1 MKRSPPYFAE
11 LDCRTHYSFLE
22 GASYPGELV
31 LQTKA
36 LGLPAIG
43 VADRNSLAG
52 IVRAWEAG
60 KKEKL
65 DVLTG
70 ARLQFTPNSQEGG
83 TELIVYPRDRA
94 AYGRLCRLLSIGK
107 AEIDRDT
114 AAIPKAKERAVK
126 AIGKGEC
133 KLAFEQAAELGEGL
147 VALVPAPADPDE
159 AFEARLL
166 AWRKAWPD
174 RLYLLVAPLYRG
186 DDKARFN
193 ALADVARRSGAAM
206 VASNGVLY
214 HTFERRRLQDVLT
227 CVRHGVTIDEAGY
240 RLEAN
245 AERHLKTP
253 EEMARLFK
261 GHEDALERTR
271 EIVEASAFRLD
282 ALKYQYP
289 DEPIPPGKTAT
300 GHLRDLVE
308 AGVSKFFPAGLDEK
322 TRETLDKELRIIRK
336 VGYEHY
342 FLTVHDIVAWARG
355 QGILCQGR
363 GSAANSVVCFLLGV
377 TSVDPTKQ
385 DVLFERFISEER
397 SEPPDIDVDF
407 EHARREEVIQYV
419 YERYGRHR
427 AAICATQI
435 CYRPRSAIRDVGKA
449 LGLTED
455 VTAALAGTVWGSW
468 GEGLAEDH
476 VKRTGLDGE
485 SPRLKLALEL
495 AQELIGFPRHLS
507 QHVGGFV
514 LTQAPLVETV
524 PVGNA
529 AMPDRTFIEW
539 DKDDIDALGIMK
551 VDVLA
556 LGMLTAISKGFA
568 LIREHYEEHWDGEA
582 LTLAS
587 LPKEDPRVY
596 DMLCKADSVGT
607 FQVES
612 RAQMAMLPRLQPREF
627 YDLVVEVAIVRPGP
641 IQGGMVHPYL
651 KARKEKREAEARNEE
666 YVIDFPKPASKYD
679 PDELKNVLGKTL
691 GVPLFQEH
699 AMKIAM
705 VAAEFSGDQAN
716 GLRRAMATFRHMGTI
731 HDYEEMM
738 VGGMTR
744 RGYDPEFA
752 QRCFDQIKGFG
763 EYGFPESHAAAFAQ
777 LVYVSAWIKC
787 FYPEVFCAALI
798 NSQPMGFYAPAQLV
812 RDAREHG
819 VVVLPPD
826 IGASDWDCTLEDA
839 PADLPPS
846 LHPVPTAGFRT
857 PTWPGPNAFPGDP
870 RKALRLGLRRVE
882 GLRED
887 HAEQIMKA
895 RAERPFASIDD
906 LRTRAGLPAAALDA
920 LAAADALGSLKL
932 SRREGLWAAKGL
944 PRAAPAPLFAAAGLD
959 EADGRPPE
967 ALPRPDAAQEVVNDY
982 ETLRLSLKGHPV
994 GFLRERLKVRGAVTA
1009 KAYGEMKDG
1018 RRVAVAGVVLVRQRP
1033 GKGNVCFITIEDE
1046 TGIVNVV
1053 LWQDRFDKFRPVVM
1067 GSRMMLVKGVVQ
1079 QAEGVVHLIG
1089 EHLEDISS
1097 ELALLSDPGLSRN
1110 RFLLPADAAK
1120 SSPDPREKPHERPQ
1134 ERPKTVRWRHPRNV
1148 RVLQKSRDFH

>member
-1 MKRSPPYFAE
+1 MKPIRPPPYFAE

-22 GASYPGELV
+22 GASRPGELV
-31 LQTKA
+31 MQAKA
-36 LGLPAIG
+36 LGLAAIG

-52 IVRAWEAG
+52 IVRAWDEG
-60 KKEKL
+60 KQQDL
-65 DVLTG
+65 PVLTG
-70 ARLQFTPNSQEGG
+70 ARLQFTDG

-114 AAIPKAKERAVK
+114 AVIPKAAERGVK
-126 AIGKGEC
+126 PIGKGEC
-133 KLAFEQAAELGEGL
+133 KLAFSQAAELGEGL

-159 AFEARLL
+159 AFEARLEV
-166 AWRKAWPD
+166 WRNAWPD
-174 RLYLLVAPLYRG
+174 SLYLLVAPLYRG
-186 DDKARFN
+186 DDRARFN
-193 ALADVARRSGAAM
+193 QLSQVAQRTGASM

-214 HTFERRRLQDVLT
+214 HLFERRRLQDVLT
-227 CVRHGVTIDEAGY
+227 CVRHGVTIDEAGH

-253 EEMARLFK
+253 AEMARLFK

-271 EIVEASAFRLD
+271 EVAETCAFRLD
-282 ALKYQYP
+282 ELKYQYP
-289 DEPIPPGKTAT
+289 DEPIPPGKTAPQ
-300 GHLRDLVE
+300 HLRDLTV
-308 AGVSKFFPAGLDEK
+308 AGARRVWGRNIPTKVV
-322 TRETLDKELRIIRK
+322 ETLRKELKLIRHVK
-336 VGYEHY
+336 YEHY
-342 FLTVHDIVAWARG
+342 FLTVHDIVAWARR
-355 QGILCQGR
+355 QNILCQGR
-363 GSAANSVVCFLLGV
+363 GSAANSVVCFCLGI
-377 TSVDPTKQ
+377 TSVDPTQQ
-385 DVLFERFISEER
+385 DVLFERFLSEER

-495 AQELIGFPRHLS
+495 TQELIGFPRHLS

-568 LIREHYEEHWDGEA
+568 LIHQHYGEDWDGEP
-582 LTLAS
+582 LTLAN
-587 LPKEDPRVY
+587 LPKEDSRVY
-596 DMLCKADSVGT
+596 DMLCVADSVGT

-612 RAQMAMLPRLQPREF
+612 RAQMAMLPRLQPRQF

-651 KARKEKREAEARNEE
+651 KARKEKREAEARGEE
-666 YVIDFPKPASKYD
+666 YVIDFPRPDPKYD

-705 VAAEFSGDQAN
+705 VAAEFTGDQAN

-731 HDYEEMM
+731 HQYEEMM
-738 VGGMTR
+738 VGGMIR
-744 RGYDPEFA
+744 RGYDPDFA
-752 QRCFDQIKGFG
+752 NRCFDQIKGFG

-787 FYPEVFCAALI
+787 FYPEVFCAALL

-826 IGASDWDCTLEDA
+826 VGSSDWDCSLEAA
-839 PADLPPS
+839 PADLSPN
-846 LHPVPTAGFRT
+846 LHPVPTAKFRT
-857 PTWPGPNAFPGDP
+857 PSWPGPNAFPGDP
-870 RKALRLGLRRVE
+870 RKALRLGLSRVD
-882 GLRED
+882 GLRKEWG
-887 HAEQIMKA
+887 ERIMA
-895 RAERPFASIDD
+895 VRAERPFASIDD
-906 LRTRAGLPAAALDA
+906 LRTRAELPAAALDA
-920 LAAADALGSLKL
+920 LASADALGALKL
-932 SRREGLWAAKGL
+932 NRREGLWAAKGL
-944 PRAAPAPLFAAAGLD
+944 PRATPAPLFKAAGLD

-967 ALPRPDAAQEVVNDY
+967 ALPRPDASQEVVSDY

-994 GFLRERLKVRGAVTA
+994 GFLRDRLKARGAVTA
-1009 KAYGEMKDG
+1009 QAYGEMKDG
-1018 RRVAVAGVVLVRQRP
+1018 RRVTVAGVVLVRQRP
-1033 GKGNVCFITIEDE
+1033 GKGNVCFITLEDE

-1053 LWQDRFDKFRPVVM
+1053 LWNDRFQKFRPVVM

-1079 QAEGVVHLIG
+1079 QAEGVAHLIG
-1089 EHLEDISS
+1089 EHLEDLSS
-1097 ELALLSDPGLSRN
+1097 ELALLSDPGLSKN

-1120 SSPDPREKPHERPQ
+1120 SSPDPREKPQERSQ
-1134 ERPKTVRWRHPRNV
+1134 ERPKAVRWRHPRNV

>member
-1 MKRSPPYFAE
+1 VKPVRPPPYFAE

-22 GASYPGELV
+22 GASYPKELV
-31 LQTKA
+31 LQAKA
-36 LGLPAIG
+36 LGLAAIG

-52 IVRAWEAG
+52 IVRAWEEGG
-60 KKEKL
+60 KQGL

-70 ARLQFTPNSQEGG
+70 ARLQFTDG

-107 AEIDRDT
+107 AEIDKDT
-114 AAIPKAKERAVK
+114 AVIPKAAERGVK
-126 AIGKGEC
+126 PIGKGEC
-133 KLAFEQAAELGEGL
+133 KLAFGQAQQLGEGL
-147 VALVPAPADPDE
+147 VALVPAPAEPDD
-159 AFEARLL
+159 AFEERLL
-166 AWRKAWPD
+166 AWRKTWPD
-174 RLYLLVAPLYRG
+174 KLYLLVAPLYRG
-186 DDKARFN
+186 DDRARFN
-193 ALADVARRSGAAM
+193 RLSEIARRTGAPM

-214 HTFERRRLQDVLT
+214 HVFERRRLQDVLT

-253 EEMARLFK
+253 AEMARLFK

-282 ALKYQYP
+282 DLRYQYP
-289 DEPIPPGKTAT
+289 DEPIPPGKTAPQ
-300 GHLRDLVE
+300 HLRDLVE
-308 AGVSKFFPAGLDEK
+308 AGARKFFPAGLDEN
-322 TRETLDKELRIIRK
+322 TRETLEKELRIIRK
-336 VGYEHY
+336 VKYEHY

-419 YERYGRHR
+419 YDRYGRHR

-476 VKRTGLDGE
+476 VKRTGLDGD
-485 SPRLKLALEL
+485 SPRLRLALEL
-495 AQELIGFPRHLS
+495 TQALIGFPRHLS

-539 DKDDIDALGIMK
+539 DKDDIDALKIMK

-556 LGMLTAISKGFA
+556 LGMLTAISKSFA
-568 LIREHYEEHWDGEA
+568 LIDQHYGEHWDGVP
-582 LTLAS
+582 LTLQN
-587 LPKEDPRVY
+587 LPKEDKRVY
-596 DMLCKADSVGT
+596 DMLCLADSVGT

-651 KARKEKREAEARNEE
+651 KARKAKREAEARGEE
-666 YVIDFPKPASKYD
+666 YVVDFPKPGPGYD
-679 PDELKNVLGKTL
+679 PDELKKVLGKTL

-705 VAAEFSGDQAN
+705 VAAEFTGDQAN

-731 HDYEEMM
+731 HQYGEMLI
-738 VGGMTR
+738 GGMTR
-744 RGYDPEFA
+744 RGYDPDFA
-752 QRCFDQIKGFG
+752 SRCFDQIKGFG

-787 FYPEVFCAALI
+787 FYPEVFCAALL

-819 VVVLPPD
+819 VAVLPPD
-826 IGASDWDCTLEDA
+826 VGSSDWDCTLEAA
-839 PADLPPS
+839 PEDLPQS
-846 LHPVPTAGFRT
+846 LHRTPTAEFRT

-870 RKALRLGLRRVE
+870 RKALRLGLRRIE

-887 HAEQIMKA
+887 WAGRIMEA

-906 LRTRAGLPAAALDA
+906 LRTRANLPAAALDA

-967 ALPRPDAAQEVVNDY
+967 VLPRPDASQEVVNDY

-994 GFLRERLKVRGAVTA
+994 GFLRDRLQARGAVTA
-1009 KAYGEMKDG
+1009 KAYSAIKDG
-1018 RRVAVAGVVLVRQRP
+1018 RRVTVAGVVLVRQRP
-1033 GKGNVCFITIEDE
+1033 GKGNVCFITLEDE

-1089 EHLEDISS
+1089 EHLEDLTS
-1097 ELALLSDPGLSRN
+1097 ELTLLSDPGLSKN

-1120 SSPDPREKPHERPQ
+1120 SSPDPREKPQ
-1134 ERPKTVRWRHPRNV
+1134 ERPKAVRWRHPRNV

>member
-1 MKRSPPYFAE
+1 MKPLRPPPYFAE

-22 GASYPGELV
+22 GASRPGELV
-31 LQTKA
+31 MQAKV
-36 LGLPAIG
+36 LGLKAVG

-52 IVRAWEAG
+52 IVRAWEEG
-60 KKEKL
+60 KKQDL
-65 DVLTG
+65 PVLTG
-70 ARLQFTPNSQEGG
+70 ARLQFTDGA
-83 TELIVYPRDRA
+83 ELIVYPRDRA

-114 AAIPKAKERAVK
+114 AVIPKAKERTVK
-126 AIGKGEC
+126 PIGKGEC
-133 KLAFEQAAELGEGL
+133 KLTFAQAAAMGEGL
-147 VALVPAPADPDE
+147 IALVPAPAEPDA
-159 AFEARLL
+159 AFEERLL
-166 AWRKAWPD
+166 AWREAWPD
-174 RLYLLVAPLYRG
+174 RLYLLAAPLYRG
-186 DDKARFN
+186 DDRARFN
-193 ALADVARRSGAAM
+193 ALAELARRTGAPMA
-206 VASNGVLY
+206 ASNGVLY
-214 HTFERRRLQDVLT
+214 HHFERRRLQDVLT
-227 CVRHGVTIDEAGY
+227 CVRDGVTIDEAGH
-240 RLEAN
+240 RLQAN
-245 AERHLKTP
+245 AERCLKDP
-253 EEMARLFK
+253 AEMARLFQ

-282 ALKYQYP
+282 VLRYQYP
-289 DEPIPPGKTAT
+289 DEPVPPGKTAT
-300 GHLRDLVE
+300 QHLRDLTV
-308 AGVSKFFPAGLDEK
+308 AGARRVWGRKVP
-322 TRETLDKELRIIRK
+322 THVVQTLRKELKLIRRVK
-336 VGYEHY
+336 YEHY
-342 FLTVHDIVAWARG
+342 FLTVHDIVAWARR
-355 QGILCQGR
+355 QSILCQGR
-363 GSAANSVVCFLLGV
+363 GSAANSVVCFCLGV
-377 TSVDPTKQ
+377 TSVDPTQQ

-476 VKRTGLDGE
+476 VKRTGLDGD

-495 AQELIGFPRHLS
+495 TQELIGFPRHLS

-568 LIREHYEEHWDGEA
+568 LIHQHYGEDWDGEP

-596 DMLCKADSVGT
+596 DMLCLADSVGT

-612 RAQMAMLPRLQPREF
+612 RAQMAMLPRLQPRAF

-651 KARKEKREAEARNEE
+651 RARKEKREAEARGEA
-666 YVIDFPKPASKYD
+666 YVVDFPKPDPIYD
-679 PDELKNVLGKTL
+679 QHELEKVLGKTL

-705 VAAEFSGDQAN
+705 VAAEFTGDEAN

-731 HDYEEMM
+731 HQYEDKM
-738 VGGMTR
+738 VGGMIR
-744 RGYDPEFA
+744 RGYDPDFA
-752 QRCFDQIKGFG
+752 NRCFDQIKGFG

-787 FYPEVFCAALI
+787 FYPEVFCAALL

-819 VVVLPPD
+819 VAVLPAD
-826 IGASDWDCTLEDA
+826 VGASDWDCTLEA
-839 PADLPPS
+839 SPARLADG
-846 LHPVPTAGFRT
+846 LHPVPTAAFRT
-857 PTWPGPNAFPGDP
+857 PPSPAPNAFPGD
-870 RKALRLGLRRVE
+870 RRRALRLGLRRIE
-882 GLRED
+882 GFRKEW
-887 HAEQIMKA
+887 ANQVMAA

-906 LRTRAGLPAAALDA
+906 LRTRANLPAAALDA

-944 PRAAPAPLFAAAGLD
+944 PRAGPAPLFAAAGID
-959 EADGRPPE
+959 EADGQAPE
-967 ALPRPDAAQEVVNDY
+967 ALPRPDASQEVVSDY

-994 GFLRERLKVRGAVTA
+994 GFLRDRLAARGAVTA
-1009 KAYGEMKDG
+1009 AAYSKMKDG
-1018 RRVAVAGVVLVRQRP
+1018 RRVTVAGVVLVRQRP
-1033 GKGNVCFITIEDE
+1033 GKGNVCFITLEDE
-1046 TGIVNVV
+1046 TGIVNIV
-1053 LWQDRFDKFRPVVM
+1053 LWQDRFQAFRPVVM

-1079 QAEGVVHLIG
+1079 QADGVVHLIG
-1089 EHLEDISS
+1089 EHLEDITP
-1097 ELALLSDPGLSRN
+1097 ELTLLSDPGLSKN

-1120 SSPDPREKPHERPQ
+1120 SSPDPREKPQ
-1134 ERPKTVRWRHPRNV
+1134 ERPKAVRWRHPRNV